1 VHLAAATAQDAH
13 GTKGR
18 RDRGRRANVSAFGQ
32 NGHPNLL
39 ETLVSARFPGRERP
53 VDQGRT
59 GVLSNARAKV
69 YHLPPTKSSGHGVS
83 IEQMFEIVVP
93 GG

>member
-1 VHLAAATAQDAH
+1 MDIGTSSKPWCSPLSRASDLA
-13 GTKGR
+13 
-18 RDRGRRANVSAFGQ
+18 
-32 NGHPNLL
+32 
-39 ETLVSARFPGRERP
+39 

-93 GG
+93 RG

>member
-1 VHLAAATAQDAH
+1 MDIRTSSKPWCPPDPANRLRLA
-13 GTKGR
+13 
-18 RDRGRRANVSAFGQ
+18 
-32 NGHPNLL
+32 
-39 ETLVSARFPGRERP
+39 
-53 VDQGRT
+53 DQGRT
-59 GVLSNARAKV
+59 SVLSNARAKV